1 MLKILGSMVSFFLI
15 FIIFIRIPEDSTGLA
30 SSPFK
35 TGFLGS
41 PRSARS
47 LIDLATF
54 VAVILY
60 MIIAFKLNLLS
71 R

>member
-1 MLKILGSMVSFFLI
+1 MLKILGSIVSFFLI

-30 SSPFK
+30 SLPFK

-47 LIDLATF
+47 LIDLATS
-54 VAVILY
+54 VAIVLY
-60 MIIAFKLNLLS
+60 LIIALQLNLVG